1 MRRRRKQELRP
12 FRLSFSLSLALFLFL
27 SHLRRKKEIIGCMSA
42 QFGIL
47 SRPMR
52 TLNQSQSLSFT
63 PMSLSTCSCADG
75 MCVRSLLPLNDC
87 VMQRR
92 TNRLGGR
99 RIYFAMTNDEGS
111 SEKMS
116 SHRHEFLLIQSSW
129 VVIFWFLINWTVNS
143 VRSRSS
149 QFCSMLQ
156 NDNGNS
162 RLQCFLSVCQTFP
175 LSLSRTSARA
185 RFLRLLFSLRVPF
198 NARVV
203 LPLSLSPPLLLRYHT
218 EFKHQSWFPVWSLDD
233 SFFSIE
239 PVNFFFFS
247 LLRRLHSLS
256 PYLSLP
262 FANYSSSGVFACE
275 WMYLVTS
282 AKSVC
287 TRTQRKLTSGP
298 TLRSGCAVH

>member
-1 MRRRRKQELRP
+1 
-12 FRLSFSLSLALFLFL
+12 
-27 SHLRRKKEIIGCMSA
+27 MSA

-175 LSLSRTSARA
+175 LSLERARA
-185 RFLRLLFSLRVPF
+185 RASFVCFFHSEFHSMLVSFFLSLS
-198 NARVV
+198 
-203 LPLSLSPPLLLRYHT
+203 LPLSFFVTTQSSSISRDFLCGHWMTRFSPSSPSISSFSPCFVVFIRSRPIFPCLLPTIPPLAC
-218 EFKHQSWFPVWSLDD
+218 
-233 SFFSIE
+233 
-239 PVNFFFFS
+239 
-247 LLRRLHSLS
+247 LH
-256 PYLSLP
+256 
-262 FANYSSSGVFACE
+262 A
-275 WMYLVTS
+275 
-282 AKSVC
+282 
-287 TRTQRKLTSGP
+287 
-298 TLRSGCAVH
+298 SGCIW